1 MTLRIFAALVAACSL
16 ASLQAG
22 HADAP
27 QAPTTAPAMPATHSQ
42 LAYTSYYV
50 LDQKRALDFY
60 VGLLGMVERQRI
72 TPSPGVTEIV
82 LGFDKEPNTP
92 GILLMHKADRTT
104 PYQIGDGFSRTII
117 HVSDIKAIVQKLTQA
132 GVTIVRPPT
141 EVASL
146 KLTYS
151 LVRDP
156 DGWMIEFIQTQ

>member
-1 MTLRIFAALVAACSL
+1 MTLRIFAALVAACGL
-16 ASLQAG
+16 ATLQAAS
-22 HADAP
+22 ADAP
-27 QAPTTAPAMPATHSQ
+27 QAPTADTAPAVHSE

-50 LDQKRALDFY
+50 LDEKRALDFY

-82 LGFDKEPNTP
+82 LGFDKQPTTP

-117 HVSDIKAIVQKLTQA
+117 HVSDIKAMVERLTKA

-141 EVASL
+141 EVANL
-146 KLTYS
+146 KLTYAM
-151 LVRDP
+151 VRDP
-156 DGWMIEFIQTQ
+156 DGWLIEFIQTH

>member
-1 MTLRIFAALVAACSL
+1 MKVRIVAALVAACSL
-16 ASLQAG
+16 ATLQSAA
-22 HADAP
+22 ADAP
-27 QAPTTAPAMPATHSQ
+27 QPAATAIHAQ

-82 LGFDKEPNTP
+82 LGFNKEPTSP

>member
-1 MTLRIFAALVAACSL
+1 MNIPTKFRIFAALAAACSF
-16 ASLQAG
+16 AG
-22 HADAP
+22 VQSARADA
-27 QAPTTAPAMPATHSQ
+27 

-60 VGLLGMVERQRI
+60 VGQLGMVERQRI
-72 TPSPGVTEIV
+72 TPSAGVTEIV
-82 LGFDKEPNTP
+82 LGFDKNPGAP

-117 HVSDIKAIVQKLTQA
+117 HVTDIKATMRRLTQA
-132 GVTIVRPPT
+132 GVPIVRQPT

-151 LVRDP
+151 MVRDP
-156 DGWMIEFIQTQ
+156 DGYLIEFIQTN

>member
-1 MTLRIFAALVAACSL
+1 MKTRIFAAVFAACTF
-16 ASLQAG
+16 AAMQAQ
-22 HADAP
+22 AD
-27 QAPTTAPAMPATHSQ
+27 TAPAASPAAIKSE
-42 LAYTSYYV
+42 LAYTSYSV

-60 VGLLGMVERQRI
+60 VGLLGMTERQRI

-132 GVTIVRPPT
+132 DVTIVRPPT

>member
-1 MTLRIFAALVAACSL
+1 MTSRIFAALIAAYGL
-16 ASLQAG
+16 ASLQAAR
-22 HADAP
+22 ADAP
-27 QAPTTAPAMPATHSQ
+27 QAPTEEIRAQ

-60 VGLLGMVERQRI
+60 VGQLGMLERQRI

-82 LGFDKEPNTP
+82 LGFDKEPGSP

-104 PYQIGDGFSRTII
+104 PYTIGDGFSRTII

-146 KLTYS
+146 KLTYAM
-151 LVRDP
+151 VRDP
-156 DGWMIEFIQTQ
+156 DGYLIEFIQTQRP

>member
-1 MTLRIFAALVAACSL
+1 MKLRIFAALVAACTL
-16 ASLQAG
+16 AAVQAR
-22 HADAP
+22 ADT
-27 QAPTTAPAMPATHSQ
+27 PTSQ
-42 LAYTSYYV
+42 LAFTSYYV

-60 VGLLGMVERQRI
+60 VGQLGMSERQRI

-82 LGFDKEPNTP
+82 LGFDQDPNTP
-92 GILLMHKADRTT
+92 GILLMHRADRTT

>member
-1 MTLRIFAALVAACSL
+1 
-16 ASLQAG
+16 
-22 HADAP
+22 
-27 QAPTTAPAMPATHSQ
+27 
-42 LAYTSYYV
+42 
-50 LDQKRALDFY
+50 
-60 VGLLGMVERQRI
+60 
-72 TPSPGVTEIV
+72 VTEIV